1 MTGRLALLMAL
12 GAVCACDAPRRA
24 AAPAPPPAPAEPAA
38 VLSRQQIQDR
48 AVQCAKKARE
58 AFRRD
63 SGGGAAAQFAFHYH
77 TALDTCF
84 YVLTLTRQET
94 LSKKLLDVFE
104 NETYGEFLGL
114 AAGELPPKGLP
125 AACRVESLY
134 CASRG
139 EWEILAAPYM
149 RD

>member
-12 GAVCACDAPRRA
+12 GAVSACDAPPRA
-24 AAPAPPPAPAEPAA
+24 AAPTPPPAPAEPAA
-38 VLSRQQIQDR
+38 VLSRQQVQER
-48 AVQCAKKARE
+48 SEQCAKKARE
-58 AFRRD
+58 TFGRD
-63 SGGGAAAQFAFHYH
+63 SGGGAAAEFAFHYS
-77 TALDTCF
+77 TGRDTCF
-84 YVLTLTRQET
+84 YLLTITRQET
-94 LSKKLLDVFE
+94 LSRKLLDIDE

-114 AAGELPPKGLP
+114 AAGEPPLKDMP
-125 AACRVESLY
+125 EICRVESLY

>member
-12 GAVCACDAPRRA
+12 GAVSACDAPPRA
-24 AAPAPPPAPAEPAA
+24 AAPAPPPAPAEPVAA
-38 VLSRQQIQDR
+38 LSRQQIQQR
-48 AVQCAKKARE
+48 AEQCGKKARE

-63 SGGGAAAQFAFHYH
+63 SGGGGVAEFASHYN
-77 TALDTCF
+77 TGRDTCF
-84 YVLTLTRQET
+84 YVLTIIRQET
-94 LSKKLLDVFE
+94 LSKKLLDIYE

-114 AAGELPPKGLP
+114 AAGEPPPKGLP
-125 AACRVESLY
+125 ATCRVESLY